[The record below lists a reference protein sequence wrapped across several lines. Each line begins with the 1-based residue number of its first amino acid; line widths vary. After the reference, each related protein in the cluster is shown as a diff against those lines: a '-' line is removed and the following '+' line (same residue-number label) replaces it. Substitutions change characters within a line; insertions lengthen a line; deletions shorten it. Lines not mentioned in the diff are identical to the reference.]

1 MERTPAEFM
10 AARERLGMDRSDVA
24 RELGI
29 DKRTVS
35 RWESPASPTV
45 PFEQA
50 WEILERHL
58 ERHRSA
64 VETALDIIEWQTQEH
79 GAPRDVVLP
88 VYPNEATWRAAH
100 PESNITH
107 EMANATN
114 RAVGEAAEAMGYAIS
129 FVWPDTDLI
138 RSMRQKAD
146 ERFQDRQQ

>member
-35 RWESPASPTV
+35 
-45 PFEQA
+45 
-50 WEILERHL
+50 L
-58 ERHRSA
+58 
-64 VETALDIIEWQTQEH
+64 
-79 GAPRDVVLP
+79 
-88 VYPNEATWRAAH
+88 
-100 PESNITH
+100 
-107 EMANATN
+107 
-114 RAVGEAAEAMGYAIS
+114 
-129 FVWPDTDLI
+129 VWPDTDLI

>member
-1 MERTPAEFM
+1 M
-10 AARERLGMDRSDVA
+10 
-24 RELGI
+24 
-29 DKRTVS
+29 
-35 RWESPASPTV
+35 
-45 PFEQA
+45 
-50 WEILERHL
+50 
-58 ERHRSA
+58 
-64 VETALDIIEWQTQEH
+64 ETALDIIEWQTQEH